1 MNGNKN
7 KTLGKLGKTHI
18 KEMVFLVVG
27 PLRGGGRGGP
37 VTPPSTKQKKHFFSI
52 NGENSP
58 GSCIMKILFCEIRH
72 FSPNF
77 HKCTPNFVC
86 VYFYWYEN
94 NICQKKNLTFLAQKK
109 TKKKKKKK

>member
-37 VTPPSTKQKKHFFSI
+37 VTPPSTKQKNTFF
-52 NGENSP
+52 
-58 GSCIMKILFCEIRH
+58 L
-72 FSPNF
+72 
-77 HKCTPNFVC
+77 
-86 VYFYWYEN
+86 
-94 NICQKKNLTFLAQKK
+94 
-109 TKKKKKKK
+109 